1 MKLFKVFALASA
13 VVLMV
18 ACGSPVIEGSKEV
31 KALYPN
37 KAQIDSASYLIG
49 INYASWLKGNSFTDI
64 NYAEMVKGIKDW
76 MNAKGNIQD
85 PDFFEQFKIDPNEM
99 QVVLDNYIDKMKVY
113 RGALNSE
120 KGEQYIREFLR
131 EEGTQITDSGLAYRI
146 IEPGNDKKP
155 ISNKDTVWVNYKGTL
170 LDNSVFD
177 ENEDIHFT
185 LEDVIPGWAEGL
197 KLIGVGGK
205 IILVIP
211 ADLAYGERGNRAIE
225 PNSTLVFDVD
235 LLDVH
240 PF

>member
-37 KAQIDSASYLIG
+37 KAQIDSASYLLG
-49 INYASWLKGNSFTDI
+49 VNFAAWLKNSSFYEV
-64 NYAEMVKGIKDW
+64 NYDEMVKGIKDW
-76 MNAKGNIQD
+76 MNAKGTPQD
-85 PDFFEQFKIDPNEM
+85 PDFFEQFKVDPNNMEEIL
-99 QVVLDNYIDKMKVY
+99 QAYVKKMSAY
-113 RGALNSE
+113 LGALNSE

-146 IEPGNDKKP
+146 IDPGNDKKP

-211 ADLAYGERGNRAIE
+211 ADLAYGERGNLAIE